1 MPNRHTSLLA
11 LLCGEGSQVAK
22 ATADST
28 LTPAVSADKGR
39 TPAVS
44 LAALPGAIFE
54 RDYPEIIDEEAM
66 LARRIAVTVYGMVL
80 VLMVKITPIDNGG
93 FPIPAE
99 ELIRRAKYFFN
110 LTAANW
116 PMEAFSDVSEYKT
129 MSRRYSTQNKQLE
142 KKIRLCFVGTDF
154 TFEGP
159 VVGPLNR
166 GQLLEAL
173 KGFDFIG
180 AFPDH
185 NTHFH
190 HFRVDLF
197 EENRV
202 WVTARGIGTNTG
214 KLLGGKPSKK
224 QVITPPQTL
233 SLKFNEKGQI
243 RKMTVGY
250 VMDRSVGNTGGLG
263 GIFGFLY
270 AAGKPLP
277 FPEGNPWRMSK
288 RYRFFNFLNRMM
300 SRKKKET
307 N

>member
-1 MPNRHTSLLA
+1 M
-11 LLCGEGSQVAK
+11 
-22 ATADST
+22 
-28 LTPAVSADKGR
+28 
-39 TPAVS
+39 S

-66 LARRIAVTVYGMVL
+66 LARRS
-80 VLMVKITPIDNGG
+80 

-116 PMEAFSDVSEYKT
+116 PMEAFSD
-129 MSRRYSTQNKQLE
+129 
-142 KKIRLCFVGTDF
+142 DF

>member
-1 MPNRHTSLLA
+1 LVPHEA
-11 LLCGEGSQVAK
+11 LRGKWHLHGVGENK
-22 ATADST
+22 
-28 LTPAVSADKGR
+28 
-39 TPAVS
+39 
-44 LAALPGAIFE
+44 
-54 RDYPEIIDEEAM
+54 
-66 LARRIAVTVYGMVL
+66 IAS
-80 VLMVKITPIDNGG
+80 
-93 FPIPAE
+93 FA
-99 ELIRRAKYFFN
+99 FF
-110 LTAANW
+110 T
-116 PMEAFSDVSEYKT
+116 
-129 MSRRYSTQNKQLE
+129 
-142 KKIRLCFVGTDF
+142 KKRLCLFDEQDF

-159 VVGPLNR
+159 VVGPLNK

-173 KGFDFIG
+173 NGFDFIG
-180 AFPDH
+180 AFPDQ
-185 NTHFH
+185 NAHFH
-190 HFRVDLF
+190 HFRVDPF

-214 KLLGGKPSKK
+214 KLLGGKPSQK

-277 FPEGNPWRMSK
+277 FPEANPWRMSK
-288 RYRFFNFLNRMM
+288 RYRFFNFLGRLM
-300 SRKKKET
+300 KKKDK